1 MLIGFFLQEA
11 VASGASLCQIY
22 LVILMV
28 WLYDSVK
35 IDNPTD
41 DSLMKYK
48 KGTENPFGVK
58 MSDLLK
64 AWLALLLME
73 TRLMTPAS
81 LFLLEAPLPL
91 PDPPVD
97 CDAML

>member
-1 MLIGFFLQEA
+1 MEDILIKYMKKKRETEML
-11 VASGASLCQIY
+11 
-22 LVILMV
+22 
-28 WLYDSVK
+28 
-35 IDNPTD
+35 
-41 DSLMKYK
+41 
-48 KGTENPFGVK
+48 FGVRL
-58 MSDLLK
+58 SDFLK
-64 AWLALLLME
+64 AWLALLMD